1 MGSELVLQDLASFF
15 ITSPGLDD
23 GAGASDDTTSL
34 SFLVVLALTN
44 PFSELELAFDFE
56 ERDSVVL
63 AEGTDELLVGG
74 FFTGSSE
81 DAEVSGTPKEIDI
94 VRFPYKVSYL
104 SRSLTHWWS
113 PRETPSTTAA
123 ERRARFKA
131 NWTSMEGASLEK
143 TGYHLIR
150 E

>member
-81 DAEVSGTPKEIDI
+81 DAEVSGTLVKILDALVESTRDTINNGGGTEGTFQSQLDIDG
-94 VRFPYKVSYL
+94 
-104 SRSLTHWWS
+104 RSIS
-113 PRETPSTTAA
+113 S
-123 ERRARFKA
+123 
-131 NWTSMEGASLEK
+131 
-143 TGYHLIR
+143 
-150 E
+150 